1 MSVKTLLVDGH
12 VHIYPNFD
20 LPLAIQAGE
29 QNLLRA
35 GRLGSEDQIIQVW
48 LLTERSD
55 CNFFDQA
62 VVSRPGRYKNLEFLP
77 STEPES
83 ILVKREDRPVLFL
96 ISGRQVITREG
107 LEVNALAT
115 RLLLKDREYPVSETI
130 ARIKESGGVAVLNWA
145 PGKWFLARGKVV
157 KKWITE
163 SAPQDF
169 LIGDTYMRP
178 KPWARPLLM
187 RLAQKRGF
195 KIIAGSDPL
204 PFTGEEKTIGKYGFK
219 LAGAFNP
226 ERPAESLRNLILNPQ
241 AQAQIIGHRSGV
253 LQFAR
258 RQAKIMQEK
267 STRV

>member
-20 LPLAIQAGE
+20 LPLAIKAGE

-35 GRLGSEDQIIQVW
+35 GRPGAEDQVIQVW

-62 VVSRPGRYKNLEFLP
+62 VISKPGKYKNLELLP

-96 ISGRQVITREG
+96 ISGRQVVTREG

-115 RLLLKDREYPVSETI
+115 RLELKDREYPVTETI

-145 PGKWFLARGKVV
+145 PGKWFLARGKTV
-157 KKWITE
+157 KKLITE

-169 LIGDTYMRP
+169 LIGDTFMRP
-178 KPWARPLLM
+178 KLWALPLLM
-187 RLAQKRGF
+187 RLARKRGF

-204 PFTGEEKTIGKYGFK
+204 PFAGEEKNIGKYGFK
-219 LAGAFNP
+219 LAGAINP
-226 ERPAESLRNLILNPQ
+226 ERPAESFRKLIFNPQ
-241 AQAQIIGHRSGV
+241 TQVQVIGNRSGG
-253 LQFAR
+253 LQFVR
-258 RQAKIMQEK
+258 RQTKIMQEK
-267 STRV
+267 QERV